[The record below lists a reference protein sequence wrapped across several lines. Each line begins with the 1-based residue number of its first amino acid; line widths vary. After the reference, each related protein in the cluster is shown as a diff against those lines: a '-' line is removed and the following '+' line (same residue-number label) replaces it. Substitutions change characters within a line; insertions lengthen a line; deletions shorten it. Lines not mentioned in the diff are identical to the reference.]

1 MIEQTERDQVYHSK
15 RLEHLR
21 ALRKRIQKDGASA
34 IPKFDAHPGRDRPL
48 QQIGYISDCDEDVCQ
63 EDGRVTES
71 DDDGQVYAIENSME
85 DCSDS
90 DSM

>member
-1 MIEQTERDQVYHSK
+1 M
-15 RLEHLR
+15 R

-48 QQIGYISDCDEDVCQ
+48 QQIGYISECDEDDCK
-63 EDGRVTES
+63 EDVGGAES
-71 DDDGQVYAIENSME
+71 DDDGQVYAICNALE